1 MHLPVL
7 LKEVLN
13 FLDLAPQKFIIDGT
27 LNGGGHSKEIL
38 KNISPKGRLLGIEID
53 KDLLEQSKNE
63 IQKLG
68 KKLKSEVILVN
79 DNYKNLPM
87 ILKQKKLGLADGLV
101 LDLGFSSWHVDLS
114 NKGFSFLKNEPLIM
128 TYQNQN
134 ENAALFLNRA
144 SYKEIF
150 EVLKNYGDEKYA
162 HLIAK
167 KIIEVRKKNKI
178 KTTFDLVNII
188 KQAVPKNYFYKKIHP
203 ATKTFQAL
211 RIYLNQ
217 ELENLKNVLLN
228 LNQILKK
235 GGRVVVISFHSGE
248 DRLVKNIFKK
258 MSQENKLKILTKKPI
273 TPTIEEIKFN
283 PRSRSAKLRSAII
296 L

>member
-53 KDLLEQSKNE
+53 KDLLEQSKDE
-63 IQKLG
+63 IQKLS

-114 NKGFSFLKNEPLIM
+114 NKGFSFLKDEPLIM

>member
-87 ILKQKKLGLADGLV
+87 ILKQKKIGLADGLV

>member
-114 NKGFSFLKNEPLIM
+114 NKGFSFLKDEPLIM

-258 MSQENKLKILTKKPI
+258 MSQENKLKILTKKSI

>member
-53 KDLLEQSKNE
+53 KDLLEQSKDE

-114 NKGFSFLKNEPLIM
+114 NKGFSFLKDEPLIM

>member
-53 KDLLEQSKNE
+53 KDLLEQSKDE

-114 NKGFSFLKNEPLIM
+114 NKGFSFLKDEPLIM

-258 MSQENKLKILTKKPI
+258 MSQENKLKILTKKSI

>member
-53 KDLLEQSKNE
+53 KDLLEQSKDE

-114 NKGFSFLKNEPLIM
+114 NKGFSFLKDEPLIM

-150 EVLKNYGDEKYA
+150 EVLKNYGDEKYS

-235 GGRVVVISFHSGE
+235 GGRAVVISFHSGE

-258 MSQENKLKILTKKPI
+258 MKQENKLEILTKKPI
-273 TPTIEEIKFN
+273 TPTYEEIKFN
-283 PRSRSAKLRSAII
+283 PKSRSAKLRSAII